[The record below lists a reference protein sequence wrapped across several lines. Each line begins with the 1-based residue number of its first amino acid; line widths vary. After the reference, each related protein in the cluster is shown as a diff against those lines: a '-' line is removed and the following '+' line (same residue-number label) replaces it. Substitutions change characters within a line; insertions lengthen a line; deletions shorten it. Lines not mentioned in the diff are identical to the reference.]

1 MGDNDKTDEI
11 REQLSDGA
19 VGGTVDDNDGAVL
32 TLDGDGNDESAAE
45 PDTSGGEERGG
56 SE

>member
-19 VGGTVDDNDGAVL
+19 VGGTIDDNDGAVL
-32 TLDGDGNDESAAE
+32 TLDSGEDDENGTESNTNDGEN
-45 PDTSGGEERGG
+45 SGSGE
-56 SE
+56 